1 MSPTDSLWVYILF
14 IAGGINVLI
23 GYALSWPSIVA
34 VYERTFGK
42 KDPKTGKSTNFL
54 RVLYACWVILALL
67 AAVAYLTIF
76 VYGVVLNHGKS
87 LEYMYLIPGMVTFMM
102 GAIFWSYTV
111 SPWRALLN
119 GRVRGPTSSAEKYAV
134 CAGGREP
141 TEHCRADVHHTD
153 VNRVDHGASVGMPVE
168 HPRPYAHRS
177 GIILGGAP
185 LRNGQCGIRHSE

>member
-1 MSPTDSLWVYILF
+1 MSPTDGMWVYILF

-42 KDPKTGKSTNFL
+42 KDPKTKKPTNFL
-54 RVLYACWVILALL
+54 RVLYVCWVILALM
-67 AAVAYLTIF
+67 AAVSYLTIF

-87 LEYMYLIPGMVTFMM
+87 LEYMYLIPGMVTFMT

-111 SPWRALLN
+111 SPWRARLN

-134 CAGGREP
+134 RAGGREP
-141 TEHCRADVHHTD
+141 SEHCRAVVHHTD
-153 VNRVDHGASVGMPVE
+153 VNRVDHGASVGMLVGD
-168 HPRPYAHRS
+168 PRPYAHRS
-177 GIILGGAP
+177 GVILGGAP
-185 LRNGQCGIRHSE
+185 LRNGQYGIRHSE